1 MQTDFKWYKLFLSEK
16 NRFYPI
22 ETEFI
27 WDSSNQTDQ
36 IIYSSMQ
43 KNDTNRFYP
52 IQTDF
57 IRYKLILS
65 DTNRFYPIQTDFI
78 LVSSIQTDCTT
89 NITIR
94 SDFSYSRTKVPRPPT
109 TTTTDT
115 LLGPRCSATRG
126 QKWSKSGK
134 KWRKEEI
141 GKKWQKWINL
151 RIWILLQIP
160 EEHF

>member
-1 MQTDFKWYKLFLSEK
+1 MQTDFKWYKLILSEK
-16 NRFYPI
+16 TRFYPI

-27 WDSSNQTDQ
+27 RDSSNQTDQ

-94 SDFSYSRTKVPRPPT
+94 SDFS
-109 TTTTDT
+109 
-115 LLGPRCSATRG
+115 
-126 QKWSKSGK
+126 
-134 KWRKEEI
+134 
-141 GKKWQKWINL
+141 
-151 RIWILLQIP
+151 
-160 EEHF
+160 